1 MKFLD
6 TILINIYFILISLVM
21 YSCTSQSP
29 EVQEPLLNR
38 GIELSEEFMSIP
50 NSMTN
55 AWDFTSAYFENGEKR
70 LLIYDM
76 PKKAIHD
83 YSLDQG
89 LLANSMYIFSD
100 TLDPKNTPLSMKK
113 TERGYIFNSSD
124 FFGLFSFNGM
134 LIKKWDIFYPR
145 GNEIKNHTYDFKIL
159 PRSSINSFQS
169 VTGIDK
175 LPIRLFLANVFWQ
188 GVFEDEFYAYPLFGE
203 LDLRTGILKK
213 LPVSFPS
220 NFRVGNKSYPY
231 KFQPA
236 FTGCDDGRIAYQF
249 GIDNIIHIIDTETE
263 EIESFK
269 VDNPDLPVEIY
280 PIDIE
285 TFNNQAES
293 QYYLA
298 NQATYGSIYYNQY
311 TNGFLR
317 SYSVSKNGV
326 KKNYMEI
333 LNEDLEIVSYFE
345 IVSSYS
351 KVPLIYPDE
360 IWFPFQRGYKENEMK
375 LLKVTLSDLIY

>member
-1 MKFLD
+1 MVYRCSLLLWLLFL
-6 TILINIYFILISLVM
+6 TTSSIIF
-21 YSCTSQSP
+21 SCASPTS
-29 EVQEPLLNR
+29 EVQETLLNK
-38 GIELSEEFMSIP
+38 GIEISEEFMPIP
-50 NSMTN
+50 DSMTN
-55 AWDFTSAYFENGEKR
+55 EWDSRSAYFENGEKR
-70 LLIYDM
+70 LLVYDIYTQ
-76 PKKAIHD
+76 AIHD
-83 YSLDQG
+83 YSLDQSA
-89 LLANSMYIFSD
+89 LLKSMYVFSD
-100 TLDPKNTPLSMKK
+100 TLDPKNTSVKMMK
-113 TERGYIFNSSD
+113 TESGYIFNTSE
-124 FFGLFSFNGM
+124 FFGLFAFDGT

-169 VTGIDK
+169 VTGVNK

-249 GIDNIIHIIDTETE
+249 GIDNIIYTIDTDSE
-263 EIESFK
+263 EVKSFE
-269 VDNPDLPVEIY
+269 VTNPELPVNIY
-280 PIDIE
+280 PIGVE
-285 TFNNQAES
+285 TLNDLAEARIYLDNQS
-293 QYYLA
+293 
-298 NQATYGSIYYNQY
+298 TYGEIYYNQY
-311 TNGFLR
+311 TKGFLR
-317 SYSVSKNGV
+317 SYSVTTNGQ
-326 KKNYMEI
+326 KRSYMEI
-333 LNEDLEIVSYFE
+333 INEDMEVLSYFE
-345 IVSSYS
+345 IDTNYS
-351 KVPLIYPDE
+351 TVPMIYPGE